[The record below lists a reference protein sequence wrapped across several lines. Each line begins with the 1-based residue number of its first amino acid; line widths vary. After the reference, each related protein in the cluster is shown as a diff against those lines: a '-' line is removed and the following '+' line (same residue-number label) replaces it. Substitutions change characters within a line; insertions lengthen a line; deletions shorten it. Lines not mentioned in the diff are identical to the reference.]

1 MLDPTHQLPPV
12 HLAHL
17 PFLLWSKVWS
27 GSWLL
32 GWPRTVLAFLLLRIW
47 RSSRRGGKLETMF
60 LLSSSHG
67 ERSSAASEDCG
78 LGKLQQ
84 PSFCALEKSLHFLS
98 ALLRMKRPWSSY
110 RRKRLKDGEG
120 KTTHCFWS
128 CFNGQNWGTWQS
140 YWSVELLAFWEL
152 FRVLF

>member
-1 MLDPTHQLPPV
+1 M
-12 HLAHL
+12 
-17 PFLLWSKVWS
+17 
-27 GSWLL
+27 
-32 GWPRTVLAFLLLRIW
+32 LAFLLLRIW

-98 ALLRMKRPWSSY
+98 ALLRMKSPWSSY
-110 RRKRLKDGEG
+110 RRKRLKDGER

-128 CFNGQNWGTWQS
+128 CFNGQNWGTWQRGTEPVWS
-140 YWSVELLAFWEL
+140 YWPFGRYLEFYFSTCILRTQMDKMDLFSLL
-152 FRVLF
+152 